1 MFMNANSQNT
11 NLRIKGGNYNET
23 TWVFPWKNFEY
34 SLESYTLHYTL
45 LVIISLSSV
54 LLTKSIFNEDFKLL
68 SHVGSSLLS
77 WILYSVYN
85 LLLDG
90 VDYKQ

>member
-1 MFMNANSQNT
+1 MRALEFF
-11 NLRIKGGNYNET
+11 LK
-23 TWVFPWKNFEY
+23 KNFYY
-34 SLESYTLHYTL
+34 SLESHTLQWML
-45 LVIISLSSV
+45 LFVINLSSI

>member
-1 MFMNANSQNT
+1 MNVKSQKTKLLVKEN
-11 NLRIKGGNYNET
+11 NYRET
-23 TWVFPWKNFEY
+23 TWVFPY
-34 SLESYTLHYTL
+34 LLESCILHYML
-45 LVIISLSSV
+45 LFVIKVSKI

-68 SHVGSSLLS
+68 PHVGSSFLS
-77 WILYSVYN
+77 RILYSVYN

>member
-1 MFMNANSQNT
+1 MLLFAI
-11 NLRIKGGNYNET
+11 NLTRI
-23 TWVFPWKNFEY
+23 
-34 SLESYTLHYTL
+34 
-45 LVIISLSSV
+45 

-68 SHVGSSLLS
+68 PHVGSSLLS